1 MIELLILYILLKH
14 DLTMYSIHKRIQESF
29 RVFYNSELWSTKPA
43 LVRLEKEVVYV
54 LQKIMSDGGK
64 LSVFYSITKDG
75 IRELKNYYY
84 HNFQAIR
91 FNFYQTQ
98 KVKSL
103 LCIFSK

>member
-1 MIELLILYILLKH
+1 MIELLILYVLLKH

-29 RVFYNSELWSTKPA
+29 RVFTTPSFGALKPA
-43 LVRLEKEVVYV
+43 LVRLEKRGC
-54 LQKIMSDGGK
+54 LRSSKIMSDGGK

-98 KVKSL
+98 K
-103 LCIFSK
+103 